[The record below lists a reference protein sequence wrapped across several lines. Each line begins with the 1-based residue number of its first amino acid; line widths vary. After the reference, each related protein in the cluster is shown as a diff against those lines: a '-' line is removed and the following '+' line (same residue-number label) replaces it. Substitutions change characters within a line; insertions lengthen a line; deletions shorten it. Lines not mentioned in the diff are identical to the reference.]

1 MTLCAMFT
9 VTKLKNGL
17 TVIQAPIAGASS
29 LTVLAMLPVGSR
41 YEGARDSGAAHFL
54 EHMLFKGTKKRPQ
67 PLDISRLLD
76 AVGAEFN
83 AFTSKEYTGYYVK
96 VDHAFAERAVD
107 LLADMLFHSR
117 LEQKEFERER
127 GVIIEE
133 IRMYEDTPTR
143 HVFDLVEEAMYPGHK
158 LGRNIAGSE
167 ESIMAMN
174 LVDLRAFW
182 ETYYQPNNVVLV
194 VAGATD
200 GLIELINAHFGEE
213 DGHGRSTNQFDKV
226 PPSFRRVPL
235 VQTKD
240 TDQAHVA
247 LDFDA
252 LPYGHAGESATNILR
267 TVLGGT
273 MSSRLFVEIRE
284 KRGLAY
290 TVSADVDRY
299 RDAGNFQIYAG
310 LDRARL
316 SDSLEVMAHE
326 ITKIREKGITEE
338 ELAEA
343 KSHLRGKITLRLEE
357 STERAVWYARGFL
370 FYPDPWTPEQY
381 LQRIEGVTVP
391 MVNAAA
397 QKILR
402 PRHMAVACIGPYAE
416 ADFNQMLNKAFE

>member
-1 MTLCAMFT
+1 MFT
-9 VTKLKNGL
+9 TTKLQNGL

-41 YEGARDSGAAHFL
+41 YEGTQDAGAAHFL
-54 EHMLFKGTKKRPQ
+54 EHMLFKGTKRRPR

-107 LLADMLFHSR
+107 LLADMLFHS
-117 LEQKEFERER
+117 LFDEKEFERER

-167 ESIMAMN
+167 ESIMAMK
-174 LVDLRAFW
+174 LEDLRTFW
-182 ETYYQPNNVVLV
+182 KAYYQPNNVVVV

-200 GLIELINAHFGEE
+200 GLVEMITQHFGTES
-213 DGHGRSTNQFDKV
+213 GHGQSTSRFDRI
-226 PPSFRRVPL
+226 PDTFTRVPL

-247 LDFDA
+247 FDFSA
-252 LPYGHAGESATNILR
+252 LPYGAPGESATNILR
-267 TVLGGT
+267 TVLGGS

-299 RDAGNFQIYAG
+299 RDTGNFQVYAG
-310 LDRARL
+310 LDRTRL
-316 SDSLEVMAHE
+316 PEALKVMAHE
-326 ITKIREKGITEE
+326 IAKVCEKGISAE
-338 ELAEA
+338 ELVEA

-357 STERAVWYARGFL
+357 STERAIWYARGFL

-381 LQRIEGVTVP
+381 LDRIDGVTAP
-391 MVNAAA
+391 MVHEIA
-397 QKILR
+397 KKVLR
-402 PRHMAVACIGPYAE
+402 SRDMGVACIGPYSD
-416 ADFNQMLNKAFE
+416 ADFNRMLKEAFF